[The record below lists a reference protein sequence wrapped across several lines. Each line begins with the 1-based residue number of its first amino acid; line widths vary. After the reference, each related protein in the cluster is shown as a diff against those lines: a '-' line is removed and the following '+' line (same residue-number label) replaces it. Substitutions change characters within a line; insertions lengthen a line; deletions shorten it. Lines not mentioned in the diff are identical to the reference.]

1 LFDTDALLSLY
12 SRQLKL
18 GGLALP
24 IKSFNSEELLYH
36 FITLLIIVTFGSGF
50 TRLFAS
56 AFSKTKPD
64 GEEAGFDFNP
74 LANLD
79 ILGTIVFILGGFA
92 WGRQVDDQ
100 KIRFKRQKLGWF
112 LISLI
117 APYAS
122 LTLALSAGYIKY
134 FFWTDRVVEVLIS
147 VSVAVTAYHII
158 PIPPL
163 FGSRLIYL
171 VLPGERVWQIYSKI
185 GPFIILGLVL
195 IDRFSG
201 TPFLR
206 EMMAPVVDVVTR
218 FALYH

>member
-1 LFDTDALLSLY
+1 M
-12 SRQLKL
+12 
-18 GGLALP
+18 P
-24 IKSFNSEELLYH
+24 IKSFNSEELLYYS
-36 FITLLIIVTFGSGF
+36 ITLLIIVTFGSGF

-56 AFSKTKPD
+56 AFTKTKSHD
-64 GEEAGFDFNP
+64 GEAAFDFNP

-79 ILGTIVFILGGFA
+79 IVGTIVFFLGGFG

-122 LTLALSAGYIKY
+122 ISLALAAAYIKY
-134 FFWTDRVVEVLIS
+134 FFWTDRVVEVLID
-147 VSVAVTAYHII
+147 VSVTVTAYHII

-171 VLPGERVWQIYSKI
+171 VLPGERIWRIFSKI
-185 GPFIILGLVL
+185 GPFIILILVL

-206 EMMAPVVDVVTR
+206 EMMAPVVDGILR
-218 FALYH
+218 FALYF

>member
-122 LTLALSAGYIKY
+122 LTLALSAGYVKY

-171 VLPGERVWQIYSKI
+171 VLPGERVWRIYSKI

>member
-1 LFDTDALLSLY
+1 M
-12 SRQLKL
+12 
-18 GGLALP
+18 P
-24 IKSFNSEELLYH
+24 IKSFNAEELLYH

-56 AFSKTKPD
+56 AFSKKKPD
-64 GEEAGFDFNP
+64 GEEAAFEFNP

-79 ILGTIVFILGGFA
+79 ILGTIVFILGGFG

-122 LTLALSAGYIKY
+122 LSLALAAGYIKH

-163 FGSRLIYL
+163 CGSRLIYL
-171 VLPGERVWQIYSKI
+171 VLPGERVWRIFSKF

-206 EMMAPVVDVVTR
+206 EMMAPVVDVITR
-218 FALYH
+218 FAVYH

>member
-1 LFDTDALLSLY
+1 M
-12 SRQLKL
+12 
-18 GGLALP
+18 P
-24 IKSFNSEELLYH
+24 IKSFNSEELLYYS
-36 FITLLIIVTFGSGF
+36 ITLLIIVTFGSGF

-56 AFSKTKPD
+56 AFAKTKPPEGAD
-64 GEEAGFDFNP
+64 AFEFNP

-79 ILGTIVFILGGFA
+79 IVGTIVFFLGGFG

-112 LISLI
+112 LIALI

-122 LTLALSAGYIKY
+122 LSLALAAAYIRH
-134 FFWTDRVVEVLIS
+134 FFWTDRVVEVLVN
-147 VSVAVTAYHII
+147 VSVVVTAYHII

-171 VLPGERVWQIYSKI
+171 VLPGERVWRVFSKI
-185 GPFIILGLVL
+185 GPFLILTLVL
-195 IDRFSG
+195 VDRFSG

-206 EMMAPVVDVVTR
+206 EMMAPVVDLLSR
-218 FALYH
+218 FAAYH

>member
-18 GGLALP
+18 GGLSLL

-64 GEEAGFDFNP
+64 GEEAGFEFNP
-74 LANLD
+74 LASLD
-79 ILGTIVFILGGFA
+79 ILGTIVFILGGFG
-92 WGRQVDDQ
+92 WGRQADDQ

-122 LTLALSAGYIKY
+122 LSLALAAAYVQH
-134 FFWTDRVVEVLIS
+134 FFWTDRVIDVLVN

-171 VLPGERVWQIYSKI
+171 VLPGERVWRIFSKF

-206 EMMAPVVDVVTR
+206 EMMAPVVDVLTR

>member
-1 LFDTDALLSLY
+1 MPLNNFS
-12 SRQLKL
+12 
-18 GGLALP
+18 
-24 IKSFNSEELLYH
+24 SEELLYYS
-36 FITLLIIVTFGSGF
+36 ITLLIIVTFGSGF

-56 AFSKTKPD
+56 AFAKTKPPE
-64 GEEAGFDFNP
+64 GEAAFDFNP

-79 ILGTIVFILGGFA
+79 IVGTIVFFLGGFG

-112 LISLI
+112 LIALI

-122 LTLALSAGYIKY
+122 ISLALAAAYIRH
-134 FFWTDRVVEVLIS
+134 FFWTDRVVEVLVN
-147 VSVAVTAYHII
+147 VSVVVTAYHII

-171 VLPGERVWQIYSKI
+171 VLPGERVWRVFSKI
-185 GPFIILGLVL
+185 GPFLILTLVL
-195 IDRFSG
+195 VDRFSG

-206 EMMAPVVDVVTR
+206 EMMAPVVDLLSR
-218 FALYH
+218 FAAYH

>member
-56 AFSKTKPD
+56 AFSKKKPD

>member
-1 LFDTDALLSLY
+1 M
-12 SRQLKL
+12 
-18 GGLALP
+18 P
-24 IKSFNSEELLYH
+24 IKSFNSEELLYY

-56 AFSKTKPD
+56 AFSKKKPD

-79 ILGTIVFILGGFA
+79 LVGTIVFFLGGFG

-122 LTLALSAGYIKY
+122 ISLALAAAYIKH
-134 FFWTDRVVEVLIS
+134 FFWTDRVVDVL
-147 VSVAVTAYHII
+147 VNVGAAVTAYHII

-171 VLPGERVWQIYSKI
+171 VLPGERVWRIFSKI
-185 GPFIILGLVL
+185 GPFIILILVL

-206 EMMAPVVDVVTR
+206 EMMAPVVDAVTR
-218 FALYH
+218 FALYY

>member
-56 AFSKTKPD
+56 AFSKKKPD

-100 KIRFKRQKLGWF
+100 KIRFKRQKFGWF
-112 LISLI
+112 LLSLI

>member
-1 LFDTDALLSLY
+1 M
-12 SRQLKL
+12 
-18 GGLALP
+18 P
-24 IKSFNSEELLYH
+24 IKSFNAEELLYH

-64 GEEAGFDFNP
+64 GEEASFEFNP

-79 ILGTIVFILGGFA
+79 ILGTIVFILGGFG

-122 LTLALSAGYIKY
+122 LTLALSAGYIQH

-171 VLPGERVWQIYSKI
+171 VLPGERVWRIYSRM
-185 GPFIILGLVL
+185 GPYIILALVL
-195 IDRFSG
+195 VERILG
-201 TPFLR
+201 VPFLQ
-206 EMMAPVVDVVTR
+206 ETVAPVLDLVMR
-218 FALYH
+218 FAVYH

>member
-1 LFDTDALLSLY
+1 M
-12 SRQLKL
+12 
-18 GGLALP
+18 P
-24 IKSFNSEELLYH
+24 IKSFNAEELLYH

-64 GEEAGFDFNP
+64 GEEAGFEFNP
-74 LANLD
+74 LASLD
-79 ILGTIVFILGGFA
+79 ILGTIVFILGGFG

-112 LISLI
+112 LISLV
-117 APYAS
+117 ATYAS
-122 LTLALSAGYIKY
+122 LSLALAAAYIKN

-171 VLPGERVWQIYSKI
+171 VLPGERVWRIYSRM
-185 GPFIILGLVL
+185 GPYIILALVL
-195 IDRFSG
+195 VERISG
-201 TPFLR
+201 VPFLQ
-206 EMMAPVVDVVTR
+206 ETVAPVLDLVMR
-218 FALYH
+218 FAVYH